1 MAISDNTIVIHDSNP
16 RFVGLLLIALIV
28 VSIGYFVI
36 TTIHDMNREKR
47 LDAIK
52 KDIERNNSVI
62 GILLILAMTGLAP
75 TYSSQG
81 RYEEYTPWFPIVL
94 TMCFVGI
101 GITCIISSVSNR
113 RKKYEEYD
121 DEVISREKREKKS
134 KITALYD
141 MIPIWLQEVL
151 RIGIPLIGIIVIMN
165 FVVLGTSVMSG
176 SMEPKLKVGSSVFYN
191 KLAYKKKA
199 PERGDIIA
207 FWSGEEG
214 KLMSKRVIGL
224 PGDTIEFHNGYVYI
238 NGIMADE
245 REYISED
252 IETNSNKVFN
262 VPAECVFVLGDNREN
277 SYDSRYWKLPYVPY
291 KDIKGKYMG
300 QFGFSLRYKLLEMSG
315 KLDPLTGEI
324 IENGEYES
332 VVQTVSEPYAVIL
345 SKEGFG
351 EIVSVST
358 ADENLPYRAYGS
370 DINSPLSVDKI
381 GLFTMK
387 KSEGDGISLNFVWV
401 ENVHEIENI
410 NMQSPEGCHWECAVM
425 TIVDSSSDESSYVDV
440 RVFGSDGNKLKYKG
454 ISCPYRTFELDKGT
468 KEGIMTLGYSIYY
481 AVPDGCKEYIL
492 RIGNGDGVNGFA
504 SSYYYIKRSNG

>member
-176 SMEPKLKVGSSVFYN
+176 SMEPKLKVGSSDILFSFANMKDEDGVTPFSGVKFYARYN
-191 KLAYKKKA
+191 EAK
-199 PERGDIIA
+199 
-207 FWSGEEG
+207 
-214 KLMSKRVIGL
+214 IGR
-224 PGDTIEFHNGYVYI
+224 N
-238 NGIMADE
+238 
-245 REYISED
+245 
-252 IETNSNKVFN
+252 
-262 VPAECVFVLGDNREN
+262 PA
-277 SYDSRYWKLPYVPY
+277 
-291 KDIKGKYMG
+291 
-300 QFGFSLRYKLLEMSG
+300 
-315 KLDPLTGEI
+315 TGE
-324 IENGEYES
+324 S
-332 VVQTVSEPYAVIL
+332 V
-345 SKEGFG
+345 
-351 EIVSVST
+351 
-358 ADENLPYRAYGS
+358 
-370 DINSPLSVDKI
+370 
-381 GLFTMK
+381 
-387 KSEGDGISLNFVWV
+387 
-401 ENVHEIENI
+401 NI
-410 NMQSPEGCHWECAVM
+410 AAKYQPK
-425 TIVDSSSDESSYVDV
+425 V
-440 RVFGSDGNKLKYKG
+440 RFGSHV
-454 ISCPYRTFELDKGT
+454 
-468 KEGIMTLGYSIYY
+468 KEII
-481 AVPDGCKEYIL
+481 
-492 RIGNGDGVNGFA
+492 NN
-504 SSYYYIKRSNG
+504 